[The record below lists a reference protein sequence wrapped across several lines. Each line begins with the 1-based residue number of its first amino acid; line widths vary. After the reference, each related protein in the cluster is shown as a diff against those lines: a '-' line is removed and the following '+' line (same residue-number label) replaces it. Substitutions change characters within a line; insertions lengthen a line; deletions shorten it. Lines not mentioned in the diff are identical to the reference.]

1 LARLA
6 GCLCVLASPLAL
18 VGVAGAT
25 VGTNPAGFVAT
36 TVAPVTLPDPGVV
49 ITPGGNTSDPF
60 VIEVGGIYYMFSAQA
75 APLGPSVPLMVS
87 TSLTS
92 WDSPA
97 VEAMPTLPSWSAP
110 GFTWSPDVRALGG
123 HYAMWFSAAV
133 AGGQYKCIGVATSAS
148 VTGPYVSSSPH
159 PLVCQFA
166 DLGSIDPRT
175 FVDPEGRLW
184 LLWKSDDNADVTAD
198 THSTIYAQQL
208 SPDGTQL
215 LGNPVA
221 LLTADLPWE
230 GRIVESPDMVYAAGR
245 YWLFFSGNWYNQSV
259 YAIGVAQC
267 EGPTGPCEPTSSGPW
282 LGSNAQGSGPGEES
296 LFFDG
301 SRWWLLY
308 APNSAGADSLTRR
321 PVALARVTF
330 GPNGPAVVPPGTAAW
345 DQPDP
350 SPGTVGAI
358 GRAEKPRSGPHA
370 GEDATPDVVARSRST

>member
-6 GCLCVLASPLAL
+6 ACLCVIASPLAL
-18 VGVAGAT
+18 CGAAGAAI
-25 VGTNPAGFVAT
+25 GTNPAAFVAVP
-36 TVAPVTLPDPGVV
+36 VAPVTLPDPAVV

-92 WDSPA
+92 WDSTA
-97 VEAMPTLPSWSAP
+97 VEAMPVLPSWSAA
-110 GFTWSPDVRALGG
+110 GFTWSPDVRALDG
-123 HYAMWFSAAV
+123 HYVMWFSAAV
-133 AGGQYKCIGVATSAS
+133 VGGEYKCIGVATSPS

-175 FVDPEGRLW
+175 FIDPEGRLW
-184 LLWKSDDNADVTAD
+184 LLWKSDDNAELTAD
-198 THSTIYAQQL
+198 THTTIYAQQL
-208 SPDGTQL
+208 SSDGTEL

-245 YWLFFSGNWYNQSV
+245 YWLFFSANWYNQSA

-267 EGPTGPCEPTSSGPW
+267 QGPMGPCEPTSSGPW

-301 SRWWLLY
+301 TRWWLLY
-308 APNSAGADSLTRR
+308 APNSAGYDSLTRR
-321 PVALARVTF
+321 PVALARLSF
-330 GPNGPAVVPPGTAAW
+330 GPNGPEVVAPGTAAW
-345 DQPDP
+345 DQVDP
-350 SPGTVGAI
+350 PPGPLGRAGRPRSPGAGPICT
-358 GRAEKPRSGPHA
+358 RAQRQMSCG
-370 GEDATPDVVARSRST
+370 VR